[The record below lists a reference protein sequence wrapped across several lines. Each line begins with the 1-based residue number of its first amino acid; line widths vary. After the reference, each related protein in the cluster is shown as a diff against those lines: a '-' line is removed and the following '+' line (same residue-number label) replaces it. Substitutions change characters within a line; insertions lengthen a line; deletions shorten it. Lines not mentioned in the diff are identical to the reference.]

1 MVQSKLNPKV
11 DYPENTSL
19 NKPDENINSQA
30 WYYNLYNNNIIIA
43 LGLEWI
49 QENDLVTLPVYLISK
64 ADDKVIEQIGLFEM
78 THETYYSN
86 LEKDEDGDEILNINK
101 LGEPLIY
108 NTSHASFRTVLFVLL
123 PCHLPYL
130 SGILAM

>member
-78 THETYYSN
+78 THETYY
-86 LEKDEDGDEILNINK
+86 ILVV
-101 LGEPLIY
+101 LLIY
-108 NTSHASFRTVLFVLL
+108 
-123 PCHLPYL
+123 
-130 SGILAM
+130 